1 MKLAKMTF
9 DHRHDER
16 DEVVPARPDH
26 RVDLH
31 QVAEHGDADQLRRD
45 ERRLEMGVACL
56 DQNPGRTE
64 LPDQEFAQRRG
75 CPPVHRERT
84 NLKTASRV
92 CSLEHG
98 QVPPTNQLAGP
109 GRLEGVE
116 AAELRRRAGPE
127 VTSSAASNNP
137 SLVSKYCSIS
147 HWVAGFG
154 FLQSAPREGSTIG
167 EPAMLA
173 VSSARPAC
181 CTSAR
186 VKARNATRQKMST
199 VRANA
204 TCPSPQPRPPTV

>member
-1 MKLAKMTF
+1 MPISYDATSDAWRWASPASIRTPGGLSCPIRNS
-9 DHRHDER
+9 HS
-16 DEVVPARPDH
+16 VVAARPFTENA
-26 RVDLH
+26 RTS
-31 QVAEHGDADQLRRD
+31 RP
-45 ERRLEMGVACL
+45 RLGSA
-56 DQNPGRTE
+56 P
-64 LPDQEFAQRRG
+64 
-75 CPPVHRERT
+75 
-84 NLKTASRV
+84 
-92 CSLEHG
+92 LEHG
-98 QVPPTNQLAGP
+98 QVPADDQLAGP

-167 EPAMLA
+167 EPPCLR

-186 VKARNATRQKMST
+186 VKARTATRQKMST